1 MSRRMAMGETP
12 HTERSGREEKV
23 WLGKTYSLPMS
34 ADVNE
39 FSAPI
44 TAIIMKSSAT
54 LRTLPSSRSKQL
66 KTLLLGLGLASAGI
80 QAQAVVL
87 TSLAG
92 SFPFGPGALDF
103 TQGASLASYSGPGT
117 LLGVRV
123 ELSGNVTC
131 VLFATNNRNVAG
143 TVDYMTEDVA
153 FAIAGLPFASL
164 SSAIPTY
171 FVPSF
176 ILAANSTR
184 TFNVVGTAPVAFVN
198 LTAPA
203 SLAFYDSGMGAPA
216 FLPFQFRTAETFTL
230 SKAGSD
236 ISGGSTAVGQ
246 GLVKVYYTVDEPSI
260 VPVNPVPEVSTAV
273 SAGCFAILGTLVLVR
288 GRRNLLS
295 RPGGSAEQCPSKP
308 DSRCN

>member
-1 MSRRMAMGETP
+1 MGKP
-12 HTERSGREEKV
+12 DPPPV
-23 WLGKTYSLPMS
+23 Y
-34 ADVNE
+34 ADKRK
-39 FSAPI
+39 FSELLKSN
-44 TAIIMKSSAT
+44 TMKPFAT
-54 LRTLPSSRSKQL
+54 LRTLPSSRSIHL
-66 KTLLLGLGLASAGI
+66 KTLLLGLGFASAGI

-92 SFPFGPGALDF
+92 SFPFGPGDLDF
-103 TQGASLASYSGPGT
+103 TRGASLASYAGPGT

-131 VLFATNNRNVAG
+131 VLFATNDRNVAG
-143 TVDYMTEDVA
+143 TVDFMREDVS
-153 FAIAGLPFASL
+153 FRTSGLPLASL

-171 FVPSF
+171 SVPSF

-184 TFNVVGTAPVAFVN
+184 TFDVVGSAPLVFVN

-203 SLAFYDSGMGAPA
+203 SLAFYDAGRGAPA
-216 FLPFQFRTAETFTL
+216 LLPFQFSTSETFAF

-236 ISGGSTAVGQ
+236 ISGGSTAIGQ
-246 GLVKVYYTVDEPSI
+246 GLVNVYYTVDEPSL

-288 GRRNLLS
+288 RKTRL
-295 RPGGSAEQCPSKP
+295 APSLVPVAGTKK
-308 DSRCN
+308 S